1 MAKQSKGCDAKP
13 RVLTDFIRMTAGCIT
28 INANDSYYSSIRLSD
43 AFFVKREETDMR
55 KNNSKKWIKIM
66 TITAAVLVFGIGAG
80 FAVKAAGTSNS
91 DNDGA
96 KTVVAAANDATDSV
110 VKETV
115 AEKETE
121 AVTETA
127 TVATEATTE
136 ITTEEA
142 TEAVTEQRNTIAET
156 QPQTEAVTEAVQATE
171 QTEVATEAPA
181 PVVQTPSDARV
192 TQVIAGINAERA
204 AAGVAAVTYDA
215 TLTDMAQVRASENAA
230 NDYFVIENGKHKR
243 PDGRNASSICS
254 DFGQAGYFGEVMGRY
269 QTSPAEIV
277 TGWHNSATHYAC
289 MTSTKYSR
297 VGVGVAADS
306 EGYLYWVAIF
316 MD

>member
-1 MAKQSKGCDAKP
+1 M
-13 RVLTDFIRMTAGCIT
+13 
-28 INANDSYYSSIRLSD
+28 
-43 AFFVKREETDMR
+43 KR
-55 KNNSKKWIKIM
+55 NNSKKWIKNV
-66 TITAAVLVFGIGAG
+66 TIATAVLVFGIGVG
-80 FAVKAAGTSNS
+80 FAAKAAGTPNS

-96 KTVVAAANDATDSV
+96 KTIVAAANDATDLV

-115 AEKETE
+115 AQKETE

-127 TVATEATTE
+127 AIEATTE
-136 ITTEEA
+136 ATTEEA
-142 TEAVTEQRNTIAET
+142 TEAVTEQSRTIAET
-156 QPQTEAVTEAVQATE
+156 QPQTEAATEAVQVTE
-171 QTEVATEAPA
+171 QTEAATEAPV
-181 PVVQTPSDARV
+181 PVVQTPSDERV
-192 TQVIAGINAERA
+192 AQVISGINAERA

-254 DFGQAGYFGEVMGRY
+254 DFGQTGYFGEVMGRY
-269 QTSPAEIV
+269 QTSPVEIV
-277 TGWHNSATHYAC
+277 NGWHNSATHYAC

>member
-1 MAKQSKGCDAKP
+1 M
-13 RVLTDFIRMTAGCIT
+13 IRIIQASGYRM
-28 INANDSYYSSIRLSD
+28 L
-43 AFFVKREETDMR
+43 FFVKRGEIDMR

-80 FAVKAAGTSNS
+80 FAVRAAGTSNS

-142 TEAVTEQRNTIAET
+142 TEAVTEQSSTIAET
-156 QPQTEAVTEAVQATE
+156 QPQTEAVQATE

-215 TLTDMAQVRASENAA
+215 TLTDMSQVRASENAA

-269 QTSPAEIV
+269 QTRPAEIV

>member
-1 MAKQSKGCDAKP
+1 M
-13 RVLTDFIRMTAGCIT
+13 IRIIQASGYRM
-28 INANDSYYSSIRLSD
+28 L
-43 AFFVKREETDMR
+43 FFVKRGEIDMR

-80 FAVKAAGTSNS
+80 FAVRAAGTSNS

-96 KTVVAAANDATDSV
+96 KTVVAVANDATDSV

-142 TEAVTEQRNTIAET
+142 TEAVTEQSNTIAET

>member
-1 MAKQSKGCDAKP
+1 M
-13 RVLTDFIRMTAGCIT
+13 
-28 INANDSYYSSIRLSD
+28 
-43 AFFVKREETDMR
+43 KR
-55 KNNSKKWIKIM
+55 NNSKKWIKNV
-66 TITAAVLVFGIGAG
+66 TIATAVLVFGIGVG
-80 FAVKAAGTSNS
+80 FAAKAAGTPNS

-96 KTVVAAANDATDSV
+96 KTIVAAANDATDSV

-115 AEKETE
+115 AQKETE

-127 TVATEATTE
+127 AIEA
-136 ITTEEA
+136 TTEEA
-142 TEAVTEQRNTIAET
+142 TEAVTEQSRTIAET
-156 QPQTEAVTEAVQATE
+156 QL
-171 QTEVATEAPA
+171 QTEVATEAFQVTEYTEAVTEAPV
-181 PVVQTPSDARV
+181 PVVQTPSDERV
-192 TQVIAGINAERA
+192 AQVISGINAERA

-254 DFGQAGYFGEVMGRY
+254 DFGQTGYFGEVMGRY

-277 TGWHNSATHYAC
+277 NGWHNSATHYAC

>member
-1 MAKQSKGCDAKP
+1 MK
-13 RVLTDFIRMTAGCIT
+13 I
-28 INANDSYYSSIRLSD
+28 IN
-43 AFFVKREETDMR
+43 
-55 KNNSKKWIKIM
+55 KIM
-66 TITAAVLVFGIGAG
+66 IGIAVLCLLLCGGVLA
-80 FAVKAAGTSNS
+80 FALNPDMTGSLAQMLYGTEN
-91 DNDGA
+91 NA
-96 KTVVAAANDATDSV
+96 
-110 VKETV
+110 
-115 AEKETE
+115 
-121 AVTETA
+121 
-127 TVATEATTE
+127 
-136 ITTEEA
+136 
-142 TEAVTEQRNTIAET
+142 
-156 QPQTEAVTEAVQATE
+156 EAVTEAVQATE
-171 QTEVATEAPA
+171 HTEVATEAPA

-204 AAGVAAVTYDA
+204 AAGLAAVTYDA

>member
-1 MAKQSKGCDAKP
+1 
-13 RVLTDFIRMTAGCIT
+13 
-28 INANDSYYSSIRLSD
+28 
-43 AFFVKREETDMR
+43 MR

-142 TEAVTEQRNTIAET
+142 TEAVTEQSNTIAET

-254 DFGQAGYFGEVMGRY
+254 DFGQAGYFGEVMGIY

>member
-1 MAKQSKGCDAKP
+1 
-13 RVLTDFIRMTAGCIT
+13 
-28 INANDSYYSSIRLSD
+28 
-43 AFFVKREETDMR
+43 MR

-142 TEAVTEQRNTIAET
+142 TEEEADTAESEDAD
-156 QPQTEAVTEAVQATE
+156 QMAAAD
-171 QTEVATEAPA
+171 APA
-181 PVVQTPSDARV
+181 LR
-192 TQVIAGINAERA
+192 R
-204 AAGVAAVTYDA
+204 
-215 TLTDMAQVRASENAA
+215 
-230 NDYFVIENGKHKR
+230 
-243 PDGRNASSICS
+243 
-254 DFGQAGYFGEVMGRY
+254 
-269 QTSPAEIV
+269 
-277 TGWHNSATHYAC
+277 
-289 MTSTKYSR
+289 
-297 VGVGVAADS
+297 
-306 EGYLYWVAIF
+306 
-316 MD
+316 